1 MTKKKSIT
9 LFFLIL
15 ISLSAFSWGAT
26 GHRAIGLIAE
36 RNLNQKAKKKLQE
49 ILGGES
55 LAIASFWMDEV
66 RSDTAYR
73 RMTDWHW
80 VTIETGKSYTESPKN
95 PNGDLIMTI
104 ERVIDELK
112 SKKVSGAKEAE
123 YVKILLHLIGD
134 LHQPLHVGCCDDRGG
149 NQVKVKWF
157 GKNTDLHGVWDSE
170 MIDGTKLSYTELAD
184 AIIIPSNETIL
195 NLQKT
200 GIRDWAKESMDLR
213 EQVYTIG
220 DSNLSYVYS
229 YKNIGTVKR
238 RIQEAG
244 IRLAGILNRIY
255 G

>member
-1 MTKKKSIT
+1 
-9 LFFLIL
+9 
-15 ISLSAFSWGAT
+15 
-26 GHRAIGLIAE
+26 
-36 RNLNQKAKKKLQE
+36 
-49 ILGGES
+49 
-55 LAIASFWMDEV
+55 
-66 RSDTAYR
+66 
-73 RMTDWHW
+73 
-80 VTIETGKSYTESPKN
+80 
-95 PNGDLIMTI
+95 
-104 ERVIDELK
+104 
-112 SKKVSGAKEAE
+112 
-123 YVKILLHLIGD
+123 
-134 LHQPLHVGCCDDRGG
+134 
-149 NQVKVKWF
+149 
-157 GKNTDLHGVWDSE
+157 

-184 AIIIPSNETIL
+184 AIIIPSNETIM